1 MRTFDRYFIHF
12 FTISMF
18 IFCTFMVLVVVDN
31 TIKLNPVLLW
41 IGFFCVLI
49 FTIPMTIFF
58 NSQAKVTQISIAK
71 QMDGDT
77 LNKLNSLI
85 LNKLNRKIK
94 VTDGNQT
101 TYQMSGKY
109 NQWLTSPVKTI
120 EDKEYITIILPKAY
134 EEIIVKEFVKYK

>member
-31 TIKLNPVLLW
+31 TIKLNPVLVL

-58 NSQAKVTQISIAK
+58 NNQAKVTQISIAK

-109 NQWLTSPVKTI
+109 NQWLTNPVKTI